1 MSGMPRTPEASSE
14 HARRTMI
21 ANRRKDTS
29 IERTV
34 RSKLFASG
42 ARYRVDFAPDP
53 ANKRRRA
60 DIVFTKARVAVF
72 LDGCFWHGCSEHF
85 VLPKTN
91 VEYWSAKI
99 ARNRARDLNTTER
112 LVELGWRVRRY
123 WEHQDPDDVVA
134 DLLAV
139 LR

>member
-1 MSGMPRTPEASSE
+1 MV
-14 HARRTMI
+14 

-29 IERTV
+29 IERKV
-34 RSKLFASG
+34 RSKLFARG

-53 ANKRRRA
+53 TNKRRRA

-72 LDGCFWHGCSEHF
+72 LDGCFWHGCAEHF
-85 VLPKTN
+85 ILPKTN

-99 ARNRARDLNTTER
+99 ARNRARDLDTTER
-112 LVELGWRVRRY
+112 LVELGWTVRRY
-123 WEHQDPDDVVA
+123 WEHQDADDVVA
-134 DLLAV
+134 DLLRA